1 MTREQYLEMRKNN
14 SINLDLFFSYYKDKG
29 GEYDYN
35 TFVHYFPM
43 YFHPEQNKIM
53 QDLDS
58 IFSIIFLTDKENKLV
73 TIL

>member
-29 GEYDYN
+29 GKYDYN

-43 YFHPEQNKIM
+43 YFHTEQNKIM